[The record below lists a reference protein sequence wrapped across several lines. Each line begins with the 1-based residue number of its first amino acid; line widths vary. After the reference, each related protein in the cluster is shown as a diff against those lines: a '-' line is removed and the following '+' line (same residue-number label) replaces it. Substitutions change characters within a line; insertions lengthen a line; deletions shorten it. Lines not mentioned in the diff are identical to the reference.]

1 MRHGNSWRSQD
12 ETYKCRDWAKTEAW
26 KTMSQGSLET
36 RHVYQDSITVSGTG
50 HVQDEKVLR
59 ASWRRRSL
67 FACARQVRLRQ
78 RQHCSVTQA
87 ARWRSVDRSV
97 YSNVTVIVVV
107 VVLVCVLCI
116 VSPMISHLFW
126 SLEYLLSDPKSR
138 RIACNYRKKVQPWSS
153 RVLFVFRH
161 TASPCVTTQRLYTS
175 VLLLLQVELFL
186 SSFFR
191 ARELLHQK

>member
-1 MRHGNSWRSQD
+1 METRDAAKTRHTSVETEPRPKHKKQCLEAVSRLDTCIKIPSLLVSQD
-12 ETYKCRDWAKTEAW
+12 MYKTKRFCVRRDAVD
-26 KTMSQGSLET
+26 
-36 RHVYQDSITVSGTG
+36 HC
-50 HVQDEKVLR
+50 LR
-59 ASWRRRSL
+59 AR
-67 FACARQVRLRQ
+67 
-78 RQHCSVTQA
+78 
-87 ARWRSVDRSV
+87 DRSV

-138 RIACNYRKKVQPWSS
+138 RIACNYRKKVQPE
-153 RVLFVFRH
+153 VTEFFFVFLH

-186 SSFFR
+186 SSFF
-191 ARELLHQK
+191 